1 MSHSLRTFLGLVT
14 AVVGLG
20 LPISLSAQ
28 LASDAYETGD
38 SVRAVD
44 ILPEVVLRSG
54 HHRVRDRVLLE
65 RDIYSFEV
73 DSDYG
78 VYRIHTLPM
87 LEIRTRELRTLAQ
100 AISQYK
106 LNDDAFAERL
116 RGQLTVNAYS
126 LVDVVTAPFSMAE
139 QLANNI
145 GQTAEEFGD
154 FPTGAPDTTSPTYVD
169 DMSIDIIG
177 GAHKRN
183 VAYQLGLDAYSTN
196 PKVQEFLNTV
206 ARARSSGHFKAGVA
220 TIRIPPSRQVK
231 IAGGR
236 LDAEIRSLLK
246 ELSPDKLDGGID
258 DQLARIGVTAE
269 DRHRFTNH
277 AQYSPR
283 HKTVITAYLDFV
295 RGIENREVLIHA
307 ALSARS
313 EAEALSYEVLSKM
326 LAHYHESVEPVLALE
341 FLADLPVAIS
351 SSERLLVLM
360 PVDVIRWDRRTE
372 KNFAALSRRLSMA
385 GHLYPELV
393 VSGSLTE
400 KSRKGLDHYGFS
412 YREQFLTIR

>member
-1 MSHSLRTFLGLVT
+1 MIPTLKSLLLL
-14 AVVGLG
+14 AVATLGLG
-20 LPISLSAQ
+20 LAPSLNAQ
-28 LASDAYETGD
+28 LASDAYETMD

-54 HHRVRDRVLLE
+54 HHRVRDRVGLE
-65 RDIYSFEV
+65 RDIYTFEI

-78 VYRIHTLPM
+78 VYRINTLPM

-100 AISQYK
+100 AIGQYK
-106 LNDDAFAERL
+106 LQDDEFAKRL

-139 QLANNI
+139 QLASNI

-154 FPTGAPDTTSPTYVD
+154 FPSGGPVPSSPGYVD
-169 DMSIDIIG
+169 DMSIDIVG

-183 VAYQLGLDAYSTN
+183 IAYQLGLDAYSTN

-220 TIRIPPSRQVK
+220 TIRIPPSRQVQ

-236 LDAEIRSLLK
+236 LDAEIRNLLK
-246 ELSPDKLDGGID
+246 SLSPEKLDSGINT
-258 DQLARIGVTAE
+258 QLERIGVSAE
-269 DRHRFTNH
+269 DRYSFTSH

-283 HKTVITAYLDFV
+283 HKTAITAYLDYV
-295 RGIENREVLIHA
+295 RGVDNREVLIHA
-307 ALSARS
+307 ALSARN

-326 LAHYHESVEPVLALE
+326 LAHYHETVESVSALQ

-360 PVDVIRWDRRTE
+360 PVDVITWDRRTDQI
-372 KNFAALSRRLSMA
+372 FGALSRRLSMA
-385 GHLYPELV
+385 GHSYPELV

-400 KSRKGLDHYGFS
+400 KSRKGLDQYGFS
-412 YREQFLTIR
+412 YREQFLTIQ

>member
-1 MSHSLRTFLGLVT
+1 MSRSLTKFLALVT
-14 AVVGLG
+14 IAFGLA
-20 LPISLSAQ
+20 LSSPLHAQ
-28 LASDAYETGD
+28 LASDAYETTD

-44 ILPEVVLRSG
+44 ILPAVVLRSG
-54 HHRVRDRVLLE
+54 HHRVRDHVLLD

-106 LNDDAFAERL
+106 LSDDAFAERL

-139 QLANNI
+139 QLASNI

-154 FPTGAPDTTSPTYVD
+154 FPAGTPDASSPSYVD
-169 DMSIDIIG
+169 DMSIDVIG

-183 VAYQLGLDAYSTN
+183 IAYQLGLDAYSTN

-206 ARARSSGHFKAGVA
+206 AKARSSGHFKAGVA
-220 TIRIPPSRQVK
+220 TIRIPPSRQIK

-236 LDAEIRSLLK
+236 LDSEIRNLLK
-246 ELSPDKLDGGID
+246 SLSPDKLDGGID
-258 DQLARIGVTAE
+258 AQLERIGVTAE

-277 AQYSPR
+277 TQYSPR
-283 HKTVITAYLDFV
+283 HKTAITAYLDYV
-295 RGIENREVLIHA
+295 RGIENREVLTHA

-326 LAHYHESVEPVLALE
+326 LAHYHESVEPVSALE

-360 PVDVIRWDRRTE
+360 PVDVIRWDRRTD
-372 KNFAALSRRLSMA
+372 KIFGALSRRLSMA
-385 GHLYPELV
+385 GHVYPELV

-400 KSRKGLDHYGFS
+400 KSRRGLDHYGFS
-412 YREQFLTIR
+412 YREQFLTTQ